1 MNQLGVKPRSPH
13 PHRRD
18 AVLTH
23 VHTLSS
29 AEQAA
34 PPSLPPAQADRP
46 PARSSPGLL
55 RALQQI

>member
-13 PHRRD
+13 LHRWD
-18 AVLTH
+18 AVLMH

-34 PPSLPPAQADRP
+34 PQSLPPAPADRP
-46 PARSSPGLL
+46 PARSSP
-55 RALQQI
+55 